1 MGIGRKLQLRWPRA
15 AGRYSP
21 IVSRFLHDSSGST
34 AIEFAKLII
43 PFALL
48 VFAILE
54 TCISFAGQQVIS
66 NATDKVARQL
76 RTGQIKVADLTETKL
91 RALICDQ
98 IEVIVATGCP
108 GLEVDLRSRPT
119 FAQLA
124 ALPLP
129 LKGAGQEMEIDTQ
142 DIKFEPGLSMS
153 KNMLRVLYPWPVMTD
168 IMREKMSNLKG
179 YKTLLFATATWQN
192 EPFDD

>member
-1 MGIGRKLQLRWPRA
+1 MGIGRSLQRRRPLA
-15 AGRYSP
+15 LEQSSHV
-21 IVSRFLHDSSGST
+21 VSRFLCDSSGST
-34 AIEFAKLII
+34 AIEFVKLAL
-43 PFALL
+43 PFAILI
-48 VFAILE
+48 FAILE

-66 NATDKVARQL
+66 NATDNVARQL
-76 RTGQIKVADLTETKL
+76 RTGQVKVADLTEAKL
-91 RALICDQ
+91 RKLICDQ
-98 IEVIVATGCP
+98 VEVIVATGCP

-119 FAQLA
+119 FAELA
-124 ALPLP
+124 ALPMP
-129 LKGAGQEMEIDTQ
+129 LKGAGEEREIDTA

-168 IMREKMSNLKG
+168 VMRERLSNLKG